1 MMTDKSLLQ
10 RIAEGI
16 LAMLMRLYALIMG
29 CLGIDVRPVP
39 PELAASAIGV
49 ANQIDAAVE
58 QARNNRPA
66 FEVQMSLGEKAK
78 RTAQSMITADTTR
91 VCGCLNPALPADA
104 DVLEWLRGPA
114 AYNLDQIA
122 GSSARRIEEHL
133 EGVREI
139 AGLPTLRRPEP
150 GVTIL
155 NPGHIAEEED
165 IRNAVIER
173 IVGTD
178 PDNTP
183 DVDDVEEEVQ
193 RWLERGVLN
202 SDLAWI
208 AAPLSDGEDDET
220 TVLSLDLARE

>member
-1 MMTDKSLLQ
+1 MVKEKTVLE
-10 RIAEGI
+10 RIAEAL
-16 LAMLMRLYALIMG
+16 LATLWKFYALIMG
-29 CLGIDVRPVP
+29 LFGIDVRPVP
-39 PELAASAIGV
+39 PELADKAVGV

-122 GSSARRIEEHL
+122 ASRARRIEEHL

-139 AGLPTLRRPEP
+139 AGLPTLRQPEP
-150 GVTIL
+150 SVTFL
-155 NPGHIAEEED
+155 NSGHIAEEED

-220 TVLSLDLARE
+220 TALSLDLARE